1 MLPGDDE
8 LEEVV
13 SEVADDEAADDDE
26 LLDFDDEV
34 PAGEGAFADDA
45 DAYKGVK
52 KPSVSLAP
60 AQATDVKALLSQVRT
75 SKKKP
80 VR

>member
-1 MLPGDDE
+1 MLPGEDE

-13 SEVADDEAADDDE
+13 SEVADDEAADEED

-34 PAGEGAFADDA
+34 PAGEGAFADESDG
-45 DAYKGVK
+45 YKGVK
-52 KPSVSLAP
+52 KPSVALAP
-60 AQATDVKALLSQVRT
+60 AQATDVKALLSQVRK

-80 VR
+80 AR